1 MSVMYDLFTGSY
13 ERVIGKIVFY
23 KRKNKFIPCLVT
35 NYYFKPK
42 LYTLVPTDDLS
53 LSPDKRR
60 LYKTTKIY
68 VPFGLNIY

>member
-1 MSVMYDLFTGSY
+1 MNYFYTRLPHDGKQ
-13 ERVIGKIVFY
+13 GKIRLGVQ
-23 KRKNKFIPCLVT
+23 N
-35 NYYFKPK
+35 
-42 LYTLVPTDDLS
+42 TLVPTDNLS